1 MKRKLLRAGLRCN
14 EFLVAIDF
22 VASHPTFTAYVDFF
36 AAKKSVARSLQE
48 ANQER
53 ADISNM
59 GNHIGL
65 TITRDIEVEAA
76 IDFKKVRMGC
86 RPIRVW
92 VCSNNPEENRRIKRK
107 IHRIAFRCNEFLVA
121 IDFVASHPTFT
132 AYVDFFAAKKSV
144 ARSLQEAN
152 QERADISVC
161 LKSTA

>member
-36 AAKKSVARSLQE
+36 AAKKSVARSLE

-76 IDFKKVRMGC
+76 IDFKKVRMGW

-92 VCSNNPEENRRIKRK
+92 VCSNNPKENRRIKRK
-107 IHRIAFRCNEFLVA
+107 IHRTAFRCNEFLVA

-132 AYVDFFAAKKSV
+132 AYVDLFSAKKS
-144 ARSLQEAN
+144 AAHSFQ
-152 QERADISVC
+152 
-161 LKSTA
+161 